1 MSRIS
6 TRLQE
11 KTPKVVKKTLFDAG
25 SIQRRVRELADEI
38 ERDYQG
44 RDLLLVGIL
53 KGACLFTCD
62 LLRALSLPVE
72 IDFIAISRY
81 SPRLPSGEVK
91 IIKDLQEDV
100 TGKHLLLVEDI
111 VDTGLTLHYL
121 DHVLSSRKPASL
133 SICTL
138 LDRPDLRLVEIP
150 IKYVGFLV
158 SHEFLIGYGLDYRD
172 HYRNLPYIATM
183 HLEEGASP
191 I

>member
-6 TRLQE
+6 TRPQE
-11 KTPKVVKKTLFDAG
+11 KTPVVVKEILFDADT
-25 SIQRRVRELADEI
+25 IQRRVCQLADQI
-38 ERDYQG
+38 EQDYRG
-44 RDLLLVGIL
+44 RNLLLVGIL
-53 KGACLFTCD
+53 KGAFLFTCD

-72 IDFIAISRY
+72 IDFMAISRY
-81 SPRLPSGEVK
+81 SPRPPTGEVK

-100 TGKHLLLVEDI
+100 SGKHLLLVEDI

-121 DHVLSSRKPASL
+121 NDVLSSRRPASL
-133 SICTL
+133 NICTL
-138 LDRPDLRLVEIP
+138 LDRPELRLVEIP
-150 IKYVGFLV
+150 MQYVGFLV

-183 HLEEGASP
+183 HLEPGASP